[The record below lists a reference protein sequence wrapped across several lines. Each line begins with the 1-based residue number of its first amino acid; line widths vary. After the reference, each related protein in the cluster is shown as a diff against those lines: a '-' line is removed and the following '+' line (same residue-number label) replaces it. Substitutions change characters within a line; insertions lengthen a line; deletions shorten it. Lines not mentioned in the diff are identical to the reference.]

1 MDWKKL
7 SCPAVILLLLSILD
21 PISHLHG
28 KERQSQQSATKP
40 PDQSLIAAA
49 GMAAVAGPDD
59 NWSNSFG
66 APGFDG
72 SVKAVAVDGN
82 DVYVGGN
89 FTMVNGVS
97 VNHIAKWDGSG
108 WSALAGGLNGPVY
121 SIAVS
126 GGNVFAGGDFT
137 TADGNTARRFA
148 IWDGANWAEVGGG
161 VNSTVLAIGIS
172 GTDIY
177 VGGRLTG
184 AGGTTVSRVAMW
196 DGSAWSN
203 MNGGVVYSGG
213 ISFTIVNA
221 IAVNGSDVYVC
232 GLFTSAGGIGANRIA
247 RWDASSNQW
256 FPLGSGVESEATAI
270 AIDGSNVYVGGSFS
284 TAGGLDVNRIAK
296 WDATSWSA
304 LGVGVDNRV
313 TAIGVGALGIYAGG
327 DFTHAGG
334 VSAARIAKWDGSSW
348 SALGTGLNSMV
359 RSLAAAVSDVY
370 VGGDFTTAGGKSSV
384 RFALWQE
391 PNVAPT
397 VDAGPDGTVD
407 EGQQLVRVG
416 SFSDPDGVSW
426 TATVDYGDGSGLQAL
441 TLSGMSFTLDHTY
454 QNNGSN
460 TVTVEVTDDD
470 GATSSGQFS
479 MTVQNVSPSVNAGPN
494 ITVLEGGPFSSPGSF
509 TDPGADSWSATVD
522 YGDGSGVQALALSG
536 KSFTLSH
543 VYAVEGTY
551 DATVTVT
558 DDDGGAGS
566 GSLTVTVDPIP
577 ALSEDPFS
585 DILEQLQKLIESP
598 ALGKKVDKH
607 LELVKQLIEHARDA
621 FNRGNYLV
629 SFRKIDLSIL
639 ALEAIVRKGVD
650 DEEIEASIKD
660 LIHQLIDIVRTKAE
674 EIVNHAVSLAGDHD
688 KNIRKAQMR
697 LRKAIGN
704 LEEGKPHQAIE
715 NFIKAVRD
723 AEKSLSGAG
732 GIADS
737 EYKKVTSDESS
748 IELSLPD
755 TYRLSQ
761 NYPNPFNPS
770 TTIECDLPEEG
781 FVSLKVY
788 DLLGREVRT
797 LVQGSHEAGRFTVTF
812 TADGL
817 PSGLYIYRLQTPTFI
832 DVKRMLLIK

>member
-247 RWDASSNQW
+247 RS
-256 FPLGSGVESEATAI
+256 
-270 AIDGSNVYVGGSFS
+270 
-284 TAGGLDVNRIAK
+284 
-296 WDATSWSA
+296 
-304 LGVGVDNRV
+304 
-313 TAIGVGALGIYAGG
+313 
-327 DFTHAGG
+327 
-334 VSAARIAKWDGSSW
+334 
-348 SALGTGLNSMV
+348 
-359 RSLAAAVSDVY
+359 
-370 VGGDFTTAGGKSSV
+370 
-384 RFALWQE
+384 
-391 PNVAPT
+391 
-397 VDAGPDGTVD
+397 
-407 EGQQLVRVG
+407 
-416 SFSDPDGVSW
+416 
-426 TATVDYGDGSGLQAL
+426 
-441 TLSGMSFTLDHTY
+441 
-454 QNNGSN
+454 
-460 TVTVEVTDDD
+460 
-470 GATSSGQFS
+470 
-479 MTVQNVSPSVNAGPN
+479 
-494 ITVLEGGPFSSPGSF
+494 
-509 TDPGADSWSATVD
+509 
-522 YGDGSGVQALALSG
+522 
-536 KSFTLSH
+536 
-543 VYAVEGTY
+543 
-551 DATVTVT
+551 
-558 DDDGGAGS
+558 
-566 GSLTVTVDPIP
+566 
-577 ALSEDPFS
+577 
-585 DILEQLQKLIESP
+585 
-598 ALGKKVDKH
+598 
-607 LELVKQLIEHARDA
+607 
-621 FNRGNYLV
+621 
-629 SFRKIDLSIL
+629 
-639 ALEAIVRKGVD
+639 
-650 DEEIEASIKD
+650 
-660 LIHQLIDIVRTKAE
+660 
-674 EIVNHAVSLAGDHD
+674 
-688 KNIRKAQMR
+688 
-697 LRKAIGN
+697 
-704 LEEGKPHQAIE
+704 
-715 NFIKAVRD
+715 
-723 AEKSLSGAG
+723 
-732 GIADS
+732 
-737 EYKKVTSDESS
+737 
-748 IELSLPD
+748 
-755 TYRLSQ
+755 
-761 NYPNPFNPS
+761 
-770 TTIECDLPEEG
+770 
-781 FVSLKVY
+781 
-788 DLLGREVRT
+788 
-797 LVQGSHEAGRFTVTF
+797 
-812 TADGL
+812 
-817 PSGLYIYRLQTPTFI
+817 
-832 DVKRMLLIK
+832 